1 MLLIYEQALLKLAAP
16 DMNSD
21 EDIDSITDE
30 VIPEFNIMHA
40 LTGCMELNFGETGKN
55 FKFEEK
61 HQMQWIKGESR
72 KEVLYEFIIIFEYQ
86 TYY

>member
-1 MLLIYEQALLKLAAP
+1 MQALLKLAAP

-55 FKFEEK
+55 CKFEEK
-61 HQMQWIKGESR
+61 HQIQ
-72 KEVLYEFIIIFEYQ
+72 
-86 TYY
+86 